1 MDKSFLCSLTNIT
14 VNEKNFSLWKKEI
27 SKKCI
32 KDDIPEIL
40 YNFGKTTN
48 KDDIKFL
55 KKDEYIDL
63 VKSFIKKENE
73 PKKSITPKKEKTKK
87 AKECPEGKILNPKT
101 GRCIKIKDVKTK
113 PEKTEKPAKL
123 TKPEK
128 LILKNSHHGEKLCSS
143 SDLTY
148 TNYMRKRMKKYN
160 NILQAMKKV
169 DNNSCLTVFNDGNKI
184 KYIINTKNPDLKI
197 LLSDHIGTPS
207 TFGINYK
214 SKFIEIEEKDNK
226 YKEIPKLDYFVGK
239 IQVKKQDT
247 DVEIKILKFLT
258 DQAIK
263 RNLPHL
269 PLLYKNIKCSNKD
282 NINDLPKL
290 LHSQHK
296 SYLVTFNE
304 FANGD
309 LKSFL
314 LSQDLSAEIWINAIE
329 QIFMSIAI
337 FHSFGMNHADT
348 HYGNFLYHKI
358 PSGGWFKY
366 VINGNEYYVPN
377 LGYYWI
383 IWDFGVSFKLWN
395 KTSYLLDYNL
405 LTLYLRKYDDHEKR
419 DPEFIKFELADR
431 IYNDENGNK
440 KIKKMFRQWGYIPD
454 KINIP
459 KSVEKI
465 VDDLYR
471 ASGGYGVYSKNQ
483 LNGYYSED
491 VFFENLKKNNILFN
505 HKYDDGEILSNAII
519 KLASYKNSKDDMIR
533 LSDLD
538 VYYEIKY
545 KGK

>member
-1 MDKSFLCSLTNIT
+1 MDKSFFCSLTNIT

-40 YNFGKTTN
+40 YNYGMTTN

-63 VKSFIKKENE
+63 VKSFIKRENE
-73 PKKSITPKKEKTKK
+73 PKKTITSKKEKTKK
-87 AKECPEGKILNPKT
+87 TKECPEGKILNPKT
-101 GRCIKIKDVKTK
+101 GRCIKIKNIKTK
-113 PEKTEKPAKL
+113 PA
-123 TKPEK
+123 KPEK
-128 LILKNSHHGEKLCSS
+128 PKKQDIPIIKNSPHHENLCSS
-143 SDLTY
+143 SDLTC

-160 NILQAMKKV
+160 NILQAIKKI
-169 DNNSCLTVFNDGNKI
+169 DNNSCLTVFNDGTNNN
-184 KYIINTKNPDLKI
+184 YIINTSEPNKKIFLKEK
-197 LLSDHIGTPS
+197 IGTPS
-207 TFGINYK
+207 VFGINYK
-214 SKFIEIEEKDNK
+214 AKFFEMIKEGV

-239 IQVKKQDT
+239 IQVNLQDT
-247 DVEIKILKFLT
+247 DVEIKILKFIT

-269 PLLYKNIKCSNKD
+269 PLLYKNIKCSNIQ
-282 NINDLPKL
+282 NREELPDILKT
-290 LHSQHK
+290 SKHK

-314 LSQDLSAEIWINAIE
+314 YSKDLSAEIWINAIE

-337 FHSFGMNHADT
+337 YHSFGMKHADT

-358 PSGGWFKY
+358 PAGGWFKY

-383 IWDFGVSFKLWN
+383 IWDFGVSHKLYT
-395 KTSYLLDYNL
+395 KIQYLDDYNF
-405 LTLYLRKYDDHEKR
+405 LTLFLRKDDDVLKKSPDFMR
-419 DPEFIKFELADR
+419 RYYLGKNKYIDK
-431 IYNDENGNK
+431 NG
-440 KIKKMFRQWGYIPD
+440 IKKEKEEYRDWGYISK

-459 KSVEKI
+459 NSVIKT
-465 VDDLYR
+465 VDELYR
-471 ASGGYGVYSKNQ
+471 ASGGYNILYIKEF
-483 LNGYYSED
+483 YDKYISED
-491 VFFENLKKNNILFN
+491 IFFENIKNNKILYN
-505 HKYDDGEILSNAII
+505 HKYDGGEILSNTII
-519 KLASYKNSKDDMIR
+519 KLASYKISKENRISP
-533 LSDLD
+533 SDLD
-538 VYYEIKY
+538 AYHEIKY